1 MPISDLIQ
9 LMKEK
14 AEAVQAVVVKIKTMT
29 EAIQYTLD
37 LTRRQGGTSMVAM
50 GLENQELNL
59 LEEACKSADITFLK
73 PPLRLHAN
81 DIHTALTAVDWGI
94 AETGTLVLDSSSE
107 DVRIATMLSET
118 HVALLPVSKIRPDVT
133 ALENEINAVLKSD
146 DSTYYAFI
154 TGASRT
160 ADIERVLAI
169 GVHGPQELHILIMEG
184 NRE

>member
-1 MPISDLIQ
+1 
-9 LMKEK
+9 MKEK
-14 AEAVQAVVVKIKTMT
+14 AEAVQAVVVIVKTMK
-29 EAIQYTLD
+29 EAFQYTLD
-37 LTRRQGGTSMVAM
+37 LIRRQGGTSMVAM
-50 GLENQELNL
+50 GLKSQELNL
-59 LEEACKSADITFLK
+59 LEDGCKTADIVFLK

-81 DIHTALTAVDWGI
+81 DIHTAFTTVDWGI

-118 HVALLPVSKIRPDVT
+118 HVALLPISKIRPDVT
-133 ALENEINAVLKSD
+133 ALENEINAVLKAD
-146 DSTYYAFI
+146 DASYYAFI

-169 GVHGPQELHILIMEG
+169 GVHGPQELHILMMEG